1 MEPNAAQT
9 RTLRQME
16 KHKVKLWAPDK
27 KKHQC
32 PLTKELRKWRLWG
45 IKVIAEI
52 ALLQKYDL
60 NTWLSYLHLQNN
72 VSEQ

>member
-27 KKHQC
+27 KK
-32 PLTKELRKWRLWG
+32 
-45 IKVIAEI
+45 
-52 ALLQKYDL
+52 
-60 NTWLSYLHLQNN
+60 S
-72 VSEQ
+72 VSSNQRT

>member
-27 KKHQC
+27 KKISV
-32 PLTKELRKWRLWG
+32 L
-45 IKVIAEI
+45 
-52 ALLQKYDL
+52 
-60 NTWLSYLHLQNN
+60 
-72 VSEQ
+72 